1 MGIFIRTLIVTL
13 LFCGGYFLWSYFAKE
28 GYSPELQI
36 TEDAKNVVVQ
46 DSETDVKNGNAPQK
60 QDIDSKGLQE
70 LTIPFLSNEGT
81 IQYVKRKAKH
91 KTLYSALA
99 LLLKG
104 PSEEEKKLGIF
115 TEIPEG
121 TKLISVKKNE
131 AENSIIINLTRE
143 FGDGGGTQSVLARLN
158 QIVQTADLY
167 GGKLP
172 VYLYLDGKKAQDLG
186 GEGIYIEQPINKH

>member
-13 LFCGGYFLWSYFAKE
+13 LFCGGYFLWTYFAKE

-36 TEDAKNVVVQ
+36 TKEAKNVVMQ
-46 DSETDVKNGNAPQK
+46 DSSNVNEK
-60 QDIDSKGLQE
+60 QPINEQIDSKALQE
-70 LTIPFLSNEGT
+70 LSIPFLSNEGN
-81 IQYVKRKAKH
+81 IKYVKRKAKH
-91 KTLYSALA
+91 KTLYSALG

-104 PSEEEKKLGIF
+104 PTDEEKQLGIF

-121 TKLISVKKNE
+121 TKLISVKRNE
-131 AENSIIINLTRE
+131 AENSIIINLTGE
-143 FGDGGGTQSVLARLN
+143 FGAGGGTQSVLARLN
-158 QIVQTADLY
+158 QIVRTADLY

-186 GEGIYIEQPINKH
+186 GEGIFIEQPINKH